1 MDFEAVVLM
10 SKRNHLHSFTL
21 WPKSSMIVDSV
32 KNGKKSQYVSR
43 AIAWYAEPREFIVR
57 EYEYDDDSGRTYSRN
72 VKLLDLSELVEGNA
86 NLQKRYAEVCIELRD
101 LKESQSFISK
111 IRNKLRL

>member
-1 MDFEAVVLM
+1 MDLM

-43 AIAWYAEPREFIVR
+43 AIAWYAQPREFIVR
-57 EYEYDDDSGRTYSRN
+57 EFEFDDDSGRTYSRN
-72 VKLLDLSELVEGNA
+72 VKLLDLSDLVEANA
-86 NLQKRYAEVCIELRD
+86 QLQVRYAEVCIELAEMKKSR
-101 LKESQSFISK
+101 SFITK
-111 IRNKLRL
+111 MRNLFKE